1 MTILDIELIAGP
13 ELAQRSWRIDAD
25 FGIGRAPGRG
35 LALPDPG
42 ISRQHALL
50 RRDSRGWTLQD
61 CHSRLG
67 TRLNE
72 LALMPGVPAALHA
85 GDVVAIGPWRF
96 RLDLS
101 PDAAPQTV
109 AVGAPEFAARLGN
122 LAEQRLE
129 LLLRCAGEAAA
140 APDEQTLADI
150 LAEHALAGSGF
161 ARAAVLVRAG
171 DGFAVRSLRPIGD
184 AAAFR
189 CRDALLE
196 AAATTGVAGYDA
208 TAEADGRA
216 LCAALS
222 LDGRAEAFLH
232 LDATRPARRGH
243 TDAPVFV
250 QALARFAALALANL
264 RRLEAER
271 EHAILSADIERAREV
286 QRRLLPDPRPLG
298 SLQHALHLH
307 PGRAVA
313 GDIVDVFALPAGG
326 VAALLGD
333 VSGAGLGAGL
343 VMASVQSF
351 LRAEL
356 AHHDDP
362 ARALTRLNAHLCAQA
377 SAGRFVT
384 LWLGIFDASA
394 RRCRFVDAGHGLALR
409 LRAGAQAAPIAPRGD
424 IPLGIAMD
432 AQFHAETLLLAAD
445 ECVLLHSDGL
455 TEQRAADGV
464 PFGRERLLAALDGA
478 VGPADA
484 LARALAALSAHA
496 GNTAPDDDTTVLVL
510 GWSGQPPAQ

>member
-1 MTILDIELIAGP
+1 MPTLEIELIAGP
-13 ELAQRSWRIDAD
+13 ELAQRSWHTDDD

-96 RLDLS
+96 RLDLPS
-101 PDAAPQTV
+101 VAALDS
-109 AVGAPEFAARLGN
+109 APAPAPGFGARLGN
-122 LAEQRLE
+122 LAEPRLE
-129 LLLRCAGEAAA
+129 LLLGCAGEAAS
-140 APDEQTLADI
+140 APDEQALADI

-161 ARAAVLVRAG
+161 ARAAVLVRI
-171 DGFAVRSLRPIGD
+171 DGAFVVRSLRPMGD
-184 AAAFR
+184 TGAFR
-189 CRDALLE
+189 YRDTLLAS
-196 AAATTGVAGYDA
+196 AARTGVAGYDA

-222 LDGRAEAFLH
+222 LDGQAEAFLY

-264 RRLEAER
+264 RRIEAER

-298 SLQHALHLH
+298 SLHHALHLH

-313 GDIVDVFALPAGG
+313 GDIVDVFALPTGG

-362 ARALTRLNAHLCAQA
+362 ARALTRLNAHLYVQA

-394 RRCRFVDAGHGLALR
+394 QRCRFVDAGHGLALR
-409 LRAGAQAAPIAPRGD
+409 LRAGAGATPIATRGD
-424 IPLGIAMD
+424 IPLGIEPD
-432 AQFHAETLLLAAD
+432 AQFQAETLALARD
-445 ECVLLHSDGL
+445 EYVLLHSDGL

-496 GNTAPDDDTTVLVL
+496 GISTPDDDTTVLAL
-510 GWSGQPPAQ
+510 GWSG

>member
-1 MTILDIELIAGP
+1 MATLQIELIAGP
-13 ELAQRSWRIDAD
+13 ELARQSWRVDDD
-25 FGIGRAPGRG
+25 FGIGRAPKHG
-35 LALPDPG
+35 LALPDPA

-50 RRDSRGWTLQD
+50 RQDSHGWTLQD

-72 LALMPGVPAALHA
+72 LALMPGVPAALHG

-96 RLDLS
+96 RLDI
-101 PDAAPQTV
+101 PPAVVAEPVAARLP
-109 AVGAPEFAARLGN
+109 GFAARLGN

-140 APDEQTLADI
+140 APDEPALADI

-161 ARAAVLVRAG
+161 ARAAVLVRA
-171 DGFAVRSLRPIGD
+171 DGGFVVRSLRPVGD
-184 AAAFR
+184 ADAFR
-189 CRDALLE
+189 YRDGLLE
-196 AAATTGVAGYDA
+196 AAGRTGLAGYDA

-216 LCAALS
+216 LCAALL
-222 LDGRAEAFLH
+222 LDGDAEAFLY

-250 QALARFAALALANL
+250 QALARLAALALANL
-264 RRLEAER
+264 RRLGAER

-286 QRRLLPDPRPLG
+286 QQRLLPDPRPLG
-298 SLQHALHLH
+298 ALRHALHLH

-377 SAGRFVT
+377 SGGRFVT

-394 RRCRFVDAGHGLALR
+394 RCCRFVDAGHGLALR
-409 LRAGAQAAPIAPRGD
+409 LRAGEGATPIATRGD
-424 IPLGIAMD
+424 IPLGIEAD
-432 AQFHAETLLLAAD
+432 ARFQTETLTLALG

-464 PFGRERLLAALDGA
+464 PFGRERLLAALHGA

-496 GNTAPDDDTTVLVL
+496 GNTAPDDDTTVLAL
-510 GWSGQPPAQ
+510 GWGD